1 MTVWGQGMYPVL
13 SRKKTSR
20 APPTPLGQTLSGSVL
35 LDPGVKYSREV
46 LSNGSLSRAYSLCS

>member
-13 SRKKTSR
+13 SRKKTSPYPF
-20 APPTPLGQTLSGSVL
+20 AGQTLGGSAL